1 MSMKARYFV
10 TDEAEKAKNWDIL
23 QQYQAAKANIAR
35 LENEASTVGGAFA
48 QVVEA
53 LREVKTSKYKVGDDV
68 ILVHNSNTPGN
79 LQFKVDLAKIDP
91 AKLASMLNE
100 LETSR
105 ESVIE
110 LRRQLSALGIE
121 LS

>member
-1 MSMKARYFV
+1 
-10 TDEAEKAKNWDIL
+10 
-23 QQYQAAKANIAR
+23 
-35 LENEASTVGGAFA
+35 
-48 QVVEA
+48 
-53 LREVKTSKYKVGDDV
+53 
-68 ILVHNSNTPGN
+68 
-79 LQFKVDLAKIDP
+79 
-91 AKLASMLNE
+91 MLNE